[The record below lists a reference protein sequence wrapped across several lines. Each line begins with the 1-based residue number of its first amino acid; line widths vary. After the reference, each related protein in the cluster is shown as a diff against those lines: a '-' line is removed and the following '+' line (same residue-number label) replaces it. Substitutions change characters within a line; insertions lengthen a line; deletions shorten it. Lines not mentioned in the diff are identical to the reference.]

1 MGYKKTNYRLGMASL
16 VLGLCVVLLSPSLQ
30 AQQFTQRIYPGV
42 APGSEDWTQEEVVR
56 TRPGGTRVYANVRD
70 PELTA
75 YLPDAA
81 MANGAAIIILPGGA
95 LRFLGVGQETNDM
108 IELFNAKGIAVFYLK
123 YRVLQEEPVA
133 PGSASPQA
141 IGPGNLPELV
151 IRNGNANPLPD
162 HEGMTRV
169 LELAIDDAQEAL
181 RIVRANA
188 QDWNIDPTRVGF
200 FGTSAGGG
208 VAFGALIENKAGL
221 APNFVAS
228 LFGPS
233 LMDVILPDET
243 PPIFMATET
252 GHGPVTAGL
261 IALLEIWIEAGASAE
276 LLVFDVPSLWNSL
289 WEERFLEWMEEQD
302 LL

>member
-1 MGYKKTNYRLGMASL
+1 MAYKRANYHLGMIKL
-16 VLGLCVVLLSPSLQ
+16 VLGLCVGLLSPSLQ

-56 TRPGGTRVYANVRD
+56 MRPGGARVYANVRD

-81 MANGAAIIILPGGA
+81 LANGAAIIILPGGA

-108 IELFNAKGIAVFYLK
+108 IEFFNAKGIAVFYLK

-133 PGSASPQA
+133 PGAERPQA

-151 IRNGNANPLPD
+151 IRNGNANPLAN
-162 HEGMTRV
+162 HEGLSRV

-181 RIVRANA
+181 KIVRSNA
-188 QDWNIDPTRVGF
+188 QQWNIDPARVGL
-200 FGTSAGGG
+200 FGSSAGGG
-208 VAFGALIENKAGL
+208 AAFGALIENKADL

-233 LMDVILPDET
+233 LMDVVLPDDI
-243 PPIFMATET
+243 PPIFMVTET

-276 LLVFDVPSLWNSL
+276 LLVFDVPSLWNAL

>member
-1 MGYKKTNYRLGMASL
+1 MAYKRANFHLGMIRL
-16 VLGLCVVLLSPSLQ
+16 VLGLCVGMLSLSLQ

-56 TRPGGTRVYANVRD
+56 TRPGGARVYANVRD

-81 MANGAAIIILPGGA
+81 LANGAAIIILPGGA

-108 IELFNAKGIAVFYLK
+108 IEFFNAKGIAVFYLK
-123 YRVLQEEPVA
+123 YRVLQEEPVV
-133 PGSASPQA
+133 PGAERPQA

-151 IRNGNANPLPD
+151 IRNGNANPLPN
-162 HEGMTRV
+162 HEGLNRV

-181 RIVRANA
+181 KIVRSNA
-188 QDWNIDPTRVGF
+188 QQWNIDPARVGL

-208 VAFGALIENKAGL
+208 VAFGTLIENKAGL

-233 LMDVILPDET
+233 LMDVVLPDDI

-252 GHGPVTAGL
+252 GHGPVTSGL
-261 IALLEIWIEAGASAE
+261 IALLEIWIEAGGSAE
-276 LLVFDVPSLWNSL
+276 LLVFDVPSLWNAL

-302 LL
+302 LF